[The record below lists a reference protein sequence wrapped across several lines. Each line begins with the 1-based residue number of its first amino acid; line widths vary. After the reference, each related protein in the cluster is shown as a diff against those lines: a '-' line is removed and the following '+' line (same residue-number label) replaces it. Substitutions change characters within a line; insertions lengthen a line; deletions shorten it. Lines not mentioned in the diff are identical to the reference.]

1 MNHGAKPCAL
11 HTMEKMVKIEG
22 SLRYALLVLLPRALT
37 PDAVHARSAVK
48 HACCNM
54 VQLTG
59 AEAYMLAGYWLAT
72 PIYRRTNRATE
83 HNNFFKRLH

>member
-1 MNHGAKPCAL
+1 
-11 HTMEKMVKIEG
+11 MEKMVKIEG
-22 SLRYALLVLLPRALT
+22 SLSYALLMLLPRAQA

-48 HACCNM
+48 HACCNA

-72 PIYRRTNRATE
+72 RIYRRTNRATV
-83 HNNFFKRLH
+83 HNNFFKWLH